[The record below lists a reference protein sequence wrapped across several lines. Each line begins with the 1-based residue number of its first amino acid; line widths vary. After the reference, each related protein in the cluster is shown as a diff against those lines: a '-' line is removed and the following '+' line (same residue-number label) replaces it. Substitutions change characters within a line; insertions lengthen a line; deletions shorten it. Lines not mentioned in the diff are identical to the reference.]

1 MFILNNMKTATK
13 INKKIKRERE
23 RERERDR
30 ERERNRDRD
39 RQTDRQTET
48 ELERQRD
55 RDALHANLL
64 CCGQGVGL
72 VSDTRFTPT
81 SCVAG
86 KGWGL

>member
-23 RERERDR
+23 TQRQRERERQ
-30 ERERNRDRD
+30 

-48 ELERQRD
+48 ESERQRD

-64 CCGQGVGL
+64 CCGQGVGF

>member
-23 RERERDR
+23 RDR
-30 ERERNRDRD
+30 ERGRDRDRD

-48 ELERQRD
+48 ESERQRD